1 MLHDAWRVNGD
12 QNGLMSRMQPLLNW
26 AFSEAQMA
34 TFNPRDLRV
43 WAVKGAEGRL
53 LEIAAE
59 AAAIYRAFPEL
70 RERGQSRDAPSGG
83 RVKPDSQG
91 ASARA
96 PKRREMSAEARERI
110 AAAQRKRWAAL
121 RASRAEA
128 GDSGGGSGAGRGRS
142 DKKR

>member
-1 MLHDAWRVNGD
+1 
-12 QNGLMSRMQPLLNW
+12 
-26 AFSEAQMA
+26 MA

-70 RERGQSRDAPSGG
+70 RERGQSPDAARGG
-83 RVKPDSQG
+83 ARPATQG
-91 ASARA
+91 TAARA
-96 PKRREMSAEARERI
+96 PKRREMSPEARERI

-128 GDSGGGSGAGRGRS
+128 GDSGGASGASRGRS